1 MIRPAALL
9 LLVSLI
15 ALPARLAAADDDSG
29 ALAPTE
35 ITCDHFEGVSSDT
48 EMTTKLTGNVV
59 VTGTNLRIT
68 CDRLEVVSY
77 RSGPKQDLLTHRNR
91 FKSLVAV
98 GHVRIIQGD
107 REATCGRAVVL
118 PGENRIT
125 LTDNPVV
132 VDRKYDVTYYGD
144 SLELLRGERR
154 VHGEHVRFVAPPL
167 KDLGFDKDQTLTQP
181 APSK

>member
-9 LLVSLI
+9 LLA
-15 ALPARLAAADDDSG
+15 ALLAAPAGLAVAADTDSG
-29 ALAPTE
+29 VPTE
-35 ITCDHFEGVSSDT
+35 ITCDHFEGVSTDS
-48 EMTTKLTGNVV
+48 EMTTVLTGNVI
-59 VTGTNLRIT
+59 VTGTDLRIT

-77 RSGPKQDLLTHRNR
+77 RSGPKEDLLTHRNR
-91 FKSLVAV
+91 FKSLIAT
-98 GHVRIIQGD
+98 GHVRIVQGD

-125 LTDNPVV
+125 LTDEPTV
-132 VDRKYDVTYYGD
+132 VDRKYNVTYYGQ

-154 VHGEHVRFVAPPL
+154 VHGEKVRFIAPPL

-181 APSK
+181 ALSK